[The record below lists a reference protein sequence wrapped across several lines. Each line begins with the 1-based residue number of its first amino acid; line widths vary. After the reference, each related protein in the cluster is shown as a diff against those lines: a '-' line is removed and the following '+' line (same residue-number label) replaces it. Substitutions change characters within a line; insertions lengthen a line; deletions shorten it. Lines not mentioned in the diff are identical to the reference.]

1 MIINNPKEVL
11 EYLRGDSSELIFGFD
26 KETETWVRVQHMT
39 VQEILESQDQFH
51 LIRLH
56 SKSKEDSD
64 FLKNLLIMN
73 YGRAVIDFK

>member
-11 EYLRGDSSELIFGFD
+11 EYLLEDSSELIFGFD
-26 KETETWVRVQHMT
+26 KETLTWVRVQYMP
-39 VQEILESQDQFH
+39 VQEILESDDPFD

-73 YGRAVIDFK
+73 YGGL